1 MPQNFVNIGG
11 QAVIEGVM
19 MRSPKYLSIACRK
32 PDGNIALFREVN
44 KPWIKRYKFFN
55 FPLIR
60 GGVILIESLVHGIR
74 SLSWSAEIAIEA
86 EREENGEE
94 VDPKKKKKNA
104 FKDKLGT
111 TLTLIWGLGLG
122 LLLFFWIPLVL
133 TDWVGAESGFMFNLV
148 DGVFRLLIFGVYL
161 GLISLWKEIRRI
173 FQYHGA
179 EHKSIYSLEE
189 DNPLTIEGAKPMS
202 TLHPRCG
209 TSFLLIV
216 MAVSIM
222 VFMFLGRPETYGDRL
237 IRLLFLPV
245 IGGISYEI
253 IKLSSKFRD
262 NPIARVFIKPGLWLQ
277 KVTTKEPSDD
287 QLEIGLVALRSAMG
301 EQMEGDNIIHY
312 NKDGILEEAATDGT
326 LEPETIREN

>member
-19 MRSPKYLSIACRK
+19 MRSPKYLSIAVRK
-32 PDGNIALFREVN
+32 PDGKIALFREVN
-44 KPWIKRYKFFN
+44 KPWIKRKKIFN
-55 FPLIR
+55 LPLIR
-60 GGVILIESLVHGIR
+60 GGIILIESLVHGIR
-74 SLSWSAEIAIEA
+74 SISWSAEIAIES
-86 EREENGEE
+86 ERDESEEKNT
-94 VDPKKKKKNA
+94 KKKKKNA

-111 TLTLIWGLGLG
+111 ALTLIWGLGLG

-133 TDWVGAESGFMFNLV
+133 TDWVGAKTGFLFNLV
-148 DGVFRLLIFGVYL
+148 DGIFRLLIFGIYL
-161 GLISLWKEIRRI
+161 GLISMWKEIRRI

-179 EHKSIYSLEE
+179 EHKSIFSLEE
-189 DNPLTIEGAKPMS
+189 DNPLTVEGARPMS

-216 MAVSIM
+216 MAVSIF

-262 NPIARVFIKPGLWLQ
+262 NPIARIFIKPGLWLQ
-277 KVTTKEPSDD
+277 KITTKEPSDD
-287 QLEIGLVALRSAMG
+287 QLEIGLIALRSAMG
-301 EQMEGDNIIHY
+301 EQMDGEDITHY
-312 NKDGILEEAATDGT
+312 NKEGILETAASDGE
-326 LEPETIREN
+326 LEPESIRES